1 MSMIRNGVDVN
12 KLAELVKAAK
22 ADPENFQVKF
32 EANTKWVSG
41 AYSKTKIRDFI
52 IGHRLSPPLRSKPF
66 SVDMW
71 VKGLTIINSDYS
83 FQSLC
88 YS

>member
-1 MSMIRNGVDVN
+1 MSIEVTEFMTR
-12 KLAELVKAAK
+12 VKAIIACMI
-22 ADPENFQVKF
+22 VL
-32 EANTKWVSG
+32 VLLVL
-41 AYSKTKIRDFI
+41 
-52 IGHRLSPPLRSKPF
+52 IGHRLSPPLSSKPF